1 MQLANTLATISQWLG
16 RSSGLIRG
24 MNDVGAASDL
34 LNPYDAAISGLI
46 LVCIGVVIWR
56 FAHAQLD
63 NRQVAK
69 QAAS

>member
-1 MQLANTLATISQWLG
+1 MVGALQWLDP
-16 RSSGLIRG
+16 G

-34 LNPYDAAISGLI
+34 RKPYDAAMSGLI
-46 LVCIGVVIWR
+46 LVCTGVVIWR